1 MSSSPTC
8 TVEIQNV
15 DSSIIET
22 LQHRAAT
29 AGVSFEDYVRNILTT
44 AASFPS
50 TANRKT
56 IEEKAAELSQR
67 APIDMKGGFD
77 VVAAIRAG
85 RDA

>member
-8 TVEIQNV
+8 TVEIQDV
-15 DSSIIET
+15 DSTTIAT

-29 AGVSFEDYVRNILTT
+29 AGVSLEDYVRNILTM
-44 AASFPS
+44 AASSPF
-50 TANRKT
+50 TANRKS
-56 IEEKAAELSQR
+56 IEEKATELSQR
-67 APIDMKGGFD
+67 APIDVKGDFD